1 MAARSNFLVSQL
13 VTEADVDQAFDDLE
27 NADHAQMVDL
37 GFSGIMSG
45 LVVSEHSPNNMTVD
59 VTGGTSY
66 DADGARTVVPSTQTV
81 NLAVD
86 HASVTTAV
94 VTGGNSKVLSLFVKF
109 ARALSQPETDG
120 TGTTVYYRRDESFS
134 FYVKQ
139 GSEAVSPTPPS
150 LEADGI
156 LLCDVTIAHGATT
169 IVDGDISIARRQD
182 LVVLTGTPLGTS
194 GTGGRYGTYL
204 EALQAIVT
212 RYDNHVNA
220 VADQHPASQINYA
233 GGPTWANADNADKI
247 GVTTVEAAID
257 AVATKL
263 GATTTSHSGADLVGC
278 AAMAGA
284 YVTIS
289 GATLFQTLTALRSCA
304 NLEYAGGPVWANA
317 DNADKIAAQALEGAL
332 DSVATKLG
340 ATTASHSGLHLIGGA
355 TCGNFTAGTAYSFFS
370 QLTAVTSSDDGA
382 KRIGA
387 QANGGLSSGTVRSQL
402 DELDTEKA
410 ALAGAAFAG
419 AVSAPS
425 FAVSS
430 TTVTRVVQSLMTNH
444 DTGISSPN
452 FVRIATGDRAYQVLS
467 LPHGSTLNSVTVT
480 VDPTGGSP
488 LPTTRVSAYV
498 IKRPVNSSSES
509 LLGSVVDPNATIGA
523 YQPIHTFTV
532 TLGSP
537 ETIDNS
543 ANAYYVYVDGEAGSD
558 TAEVWWYGSA
568 VSQTVAAV
576 DPTRA

>member
-1 MAARSNFLVSQL
+1 MAARSNFYLSQL
-13 VTEADVDQAFDDLE
+13 VSEADVDQAFDDLE
-27 NADHAQMVDL
+27 NADRALVADL
-37 GFSGIMSG
+37 GFVGVMTG
-45 LVVSEHSPNNMTVD
+45 LVASEHSPNNMTID
-59 VTGGTSY
+59 VTGGTAY
-66 DADGARTVVPSTQTV
+66 DPDGARTVVPSTQTV

-169 IVDGDISIARRQD
+169 IVDGDISTARRQD
-182 LVVLTGTPLGTS
+182 LVVLSGTPLGTS

-204 EALQAIVT
+204 AALQAIVT

-233 GGPTWANADNADKI
+233 GGPTWANGDNADKI

-257 AVATKL
+257 AVATKI

-278 AAMAGA
+278 AQMVGTYA
-284 YVTIS
+284 TIS

-317 DNADKIAAQALEGAL
+317 DNADKIGAQALEGAL
-332 DSVATKLG
+332 DAVASKLG

-382 KRIGA
+382 KRIGTEAVGNFAGATLRAQLTELTATTSSNDGAKRIGA

-402 DELDTEKA
+402 DELDTRDSAKA
-410 ALAGAAFAG
+410 PLAGATFTG
-419 AVSAPS
+419 AVRRSGSTAWGVRRYTSKGSPG
-425 FAVSS
+425 AS
-430 TTVTRVVQSLMTNH
+430 TTISVAADVYSFGNPTLPCTVDVTRPSGEPA
-444 DTGISSPN
+444 GIEIEVFAIGGLSDHYVFQDN
-452 FVRIATGDRAYQVLS
+452 GATMVTFETAGGDGKRGATFLWN
-467 LPHGSTLNSVTVT
+467 GSAWL
-480 VDPTGGSP
+480 
-488 LPTTRVSAYV
+488 VSRTEGA
-498 IKRPVNSSSES
+498 
-509 LLGSVVDPNATIGA
+509 DAAT
-523 YQPIHTFTV
+523 PRV
-532 TLGSP
+532 TL
-537 ETIDNS
+537 
-543 ANAYYVYVDGEAGSD
+543 AAG
-558 TAEVWWYGSA
+558 Y
-568 VSQTVAAV
+568 
-576 DPTRA
+576 